1 MRSASGLVSARAS
14 SEYGNPDWAASQ
26 ATGEPDV
33 YDCGDNTSAWA
44 SYDSDTIE
52 WIELTYKTPVVP
64 TSVSI
69 YQNYNP
75 SQVVEV
81 QLIATN
87 GSKYIA
93 WSGYPENIDI
103 CPDVMEIT
111 VEKNILVNKV
121 RITIDQRVS
130 GWGWNEMDAVELVG
144 TIK

>member
-1 MRSASGLVSARAS
+1 MGYFGHGKLGVWQSGLGSFT
-14 SEYGNPDWAASQ
+14 

-44 SYDSDTIE
+44 SYGSDTIE

-93 WSGYPENIDI
+93 WSGLLGKYRHLSRCNGNHGRKEN
-103 CPDVMEIT
+103 PG
-111 VEKNILVNKV
+111 K
-121 RITIDQRVS
+121 
-130 GWGWNEMDAVELVG
+130 
-144 TIK
+144 